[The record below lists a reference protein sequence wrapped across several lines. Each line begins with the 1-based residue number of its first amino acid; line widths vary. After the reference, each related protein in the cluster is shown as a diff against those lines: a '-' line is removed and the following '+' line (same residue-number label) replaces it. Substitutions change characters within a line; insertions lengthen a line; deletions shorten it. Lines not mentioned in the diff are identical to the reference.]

1 MAVTLLSVVEFLSVT
16 SFQNVVN
23 LLLSRLHVCQKVA
36 LLLNSHCL
44 CSSEWYMQEGMFLAL
59 MGAVFANMM
68 MSSPRCHSVF
78 GVFII

>member
-1 MAVTLLSVVEFLSVT
+1 
-16 SFQNVVN
+16 
-23 LLLSRLHVCQKVA
+23 
-36 LLLNSHCL
+36 
-44 CSSEWYMQEGMFLAL
+44 MQEGMFLAL